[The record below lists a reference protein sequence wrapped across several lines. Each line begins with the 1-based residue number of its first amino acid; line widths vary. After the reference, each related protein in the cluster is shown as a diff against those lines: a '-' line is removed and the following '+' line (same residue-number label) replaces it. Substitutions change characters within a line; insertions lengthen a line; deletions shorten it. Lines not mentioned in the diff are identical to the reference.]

1 MSKNKFRVGIIGAGT
16 RGVESFGLAIVKRND
31 AQVVALCDPNQ
42 VRMEFAAK
50 TLGLKLNFYTSVKT
64 MIATEKLDAVII
76 TSPDFCH
83 ESNAVEA
90 LSSGVNVLIDKPLA
104 TTVKGCKNIIGAAEK
119 AGKVIMMGFN
129 MRHHAVLKKMKKLIF
144 EGVLGRVFLIENREF
159 YDGGRT
165 YMSRWNRLYSK
176 GGGLWIHKGSHDFD
190 IFNWFLDFPKPVK
203 VSAFA
208 GVDVLNP
215 QNIPFAV
222 KPGVPVG
229 PTCHQ
234 CPYADICPDIYRID
248 DIQNSSW
255 GDRAVAVDG
264 YSKDLC
270 MYTSDKDTHD
280 NGIAIVEYE
289 NGAKA
294 SHLECFVTSIS
305 DRLYTI
311 VGDLGQAEVSLGKR
325 IITIRPRW
333 SQEVVTHFIPEV
345 MGGHGGADPMLIDSF
360 FKVIKG
366 EEKNTSTTEHGMWST
381 AIGQAAEIS
390 RREERTVKLD
400 EPESSVRRWPR

>member
-1 MSKNKFRVGIIGAGT
+1 MSKQKLKVGIIGSGS
-16 RGVESFGLAIVKRND
+16 RGILSFGKTISTRND
-31 AQVVALCDPNQ
+31 AQVVALCDPNK

-50 TLGLKLNFYTSVKT
+50 ELGVKLNFYTSVKA
-64 MIATEKLDAVII
+64 MIDAEKLDAVVI

-90 LSSGVNVLIDKPLA
+90 LNNGVNVLIDKPLS
-104 TTVKGCKNIIGAAEK
+104 TTVKGCRNIISAAEK

-129 MRHHAVLKKMKKLIF
+129 LRHHAVLKKLKKLIS
-144 EGVLGRVFLIENREF
+144 EGALGRVFLIENREF

-165 YMSRWNRLYSK
+165 YMSRWNRLYAK

-190 IFNWFLDFPKPVK
+190 IFNWLLDFPKPVK
-203 VSAFA
+203 VSSFA
-208 GVDVLNP
+208 GIDVLNP
-215 QNIPFAV
+215 EHIPFAV
-222 KPGVPVG
+222 KSGVPVG

-234 CPYADICPDIYRID
+234 CNYKEICPDVYKID
-248 DIQNSSW
+248 DIQNSPW
-255 GDRAVAVDG
+255 GDRAAAVDG

-280 NGIAIVEYE
+280 NGI
-289 NGAKA
+289 KA
-294 SHLECFVTSIS
+294 SHLECFVTSMS
-305 DRLYTI
+305 DRLYTV
-311 VGDLGQAEVSLGKR
+311 VGDRGQAEVSLEKR

-333 SQEVVTHFIPEV
+333 SQETITHFIPEV
-345 MGGHGGADPMLIDSF
+345 QGGHGGADPMLIDTF
-360 FKVIKG
+360 FKVLKG

-390 RREERTVKLD
+390 RREERTVKVAELFK
-400 EPESSVRRWPR
+400 